1 MGKKD
6 KVAPAEGA
14 EAAPEYQA
22 GVLAMAR
29 ARMEA
34 SNADAEQ
41 GLAEVAAQ
49 TQRPPR
55 PQRRRSTSDLSSKM
69 TSADVGG

>member
-6 KVAPAEGA
+6 KIDPAEGA
-14 EAAPEYQA
+14 EVAPEYQA

-34 SNADAEQ
+34 SAKWKKECARVQQQIKTMKKQDAEGETVTINLQ
-41 GLAEVAAQ
+41 ACPFPL
-49 TQRPPR
+49 P
-55 PQRRRSTSDLSSKM
+55 L
-69 TSADVGG
+69 